1 MIGVLALVTILHKAN
16 NQKSKYFLKML
27 KKTTPK
33 VISAQAPEIMKS
45 KKILFYANPFTLLF
59 SFELT

>member
-27 KKTTPK
+27 KKNDSESYFPS
-33 VISAQAPEIMKS
+33 SAGDNE
-45 KKILFYANPFTLLF
+45 
-59 SFELT
+59 E